1 MRSRTLRE
9 VMTQP
14 VMRARTDTPVC
25 EAAQRMAIANV
36 GCVLVVDADDH
47 LVGVFTERD
56 LLRMFT
62 TRLDPPL
69 ADPVAEHMSRYP
81 LTMEP
86 EASVEAARI
95 FMKQNM
101 IRHVPLVENGRLV
114 GVVSSR
120 DLPAR

>member
-1 MRSRTLRE
+1 MRTRTLRE

-14 VMRARTDTPVC
+14 VMRARMDTPVR

-36 GCVLVVDADDH
+36 GCVLVVDEADH

-69 ADPVAEHMSRYP
+69 GDSVAEHMSRYP

-86 EASVEAARI
+86 DASVEAARV
-95 FMKQNM
+95 FMRQNM
-101 IRHVPLVENGRLV
+101 IRHVPLVEDGRLV

-120 DLPAR
+120 DLPPR

>member
-1 MRSRTLRE
+1 
-9 VMTQP
+9 
-14 VMRARTDTPVC
+14 
-25 EAAQRMAIANV
+25 MAVANV
-36 GCVLVVDADDH
+36 GCVLVVDADDR

-81 LTMEP
+81 LTMDP
-86 EASVEAARI
+86 DASVDAARI

-120 DLPAR
+120 DLPSR

>member
-14 VMRARTDTPVC
+14 VMRAHVDTPVR
-25 EAAQRMAIANV
+25 EAAQRMAIANA
-36 GCVLVVDADDH
+36 GCVLVVDEGDH

-69 ADPVAEHMSRYP
+69 TDSVAEHMSRYP
-81 LTMEP
+81 LTMDP
-86 EASVEAARI
+86 DASVEAARV

-101 IRHVPLVENGRLV
+101 IRHVPLVENGCLV
-114 GVVSSR
+114 GVVTMR
-120 DLPAR
+120 DLPNR

>member
-1 MRSRTLRE
+1 MRTRTLRDL
-9 VMTQP
+9 MTQP
-14 VMRARTDTPVC
+14 VMRAQIDTPVC
-25 EAAQRMAIANV
+25 VAAQRMAVANV
-36 GCVLVVDADDH
+36 GCVLIVDSADQ

-69 ADPVAEHMSRYP
+69 TDPVAEHMSRYP

-86 EASVEAARI
+86 DASVEAARV

-120 DLPAR
+120 DLPSR